1 VKVGG
6 GKPYLTLSN
15 GGKATYSAG
24 SGTNALG
31 PVYIGYSGRDSQAPE
46 TLIQGWKMEV
56 SLDSHGIEQRP
67 MATDCT

>member
-1 VKVGG
+1 MNRTTWLQDRRMAKFADV
-6 GKPYLTLSN
+6 
-15 GGKATYSAG
+15 
-24 SGTNALG
+24 LG

>member
-1 VKVGG
+1 MKKDPDTFVVD
-6 GKPYLTLSN
+6 
-15 GGKATYSAG
+15 
-24 SGTNALG
+24 LG